1 MGTHN
6 TTTGLTTAYRVSF
19 RKTEMKTAE
28 TQGRVRNWSAD
39 SGCDVDLHLYLKE
52 QEDDISSQMLEENLS
67 LWTSMLESL
76 LRKKLDKVREDLK
89 LTFRDEAAKVLRLNE
104 VKKSSLTFLLETTN
118 ILEQVSRDVKG
129 IIAQKFEDLQHQEKE
144 GESDQNCTKRKA
156 AGQIQHRHHK
166 LRRFEF
172 LDDFEMTADTET
184 MFDDW
189 DWSSDEFDCDEKTDK
204 LADKEPAGCTKLHLN
219 FYDDSDVRNDW
230 NDFNFWK
237 FSFSSPVLASLQIDI
252 QAEDRIAL
260 EEAGADDLL
269 MECEAEAQ
277 PDSQTLTS
285 PTPSQILLSMKP
297 PRYQLETKY
306 LWPQGENRILF
317 ETRKRDRNQRKY
329 AGLLLKQP

>member
-52 QEDDISSQMLEENLS
+52 QEDDVSSQMLEENLS

-76 LRKKLDKVREDLK
+76 LRQKLDKVRGDLK
-89 LTFRDEAAKVLRLNE
+89 LTFRDEAARVLRLNE

-129 IIAQKFEDLQHQEKE
+129 IIAQKFEDLKE
-144 GESDQNCTKRKA
+144 GEADQNCTKRKA

-172 LDDFEMTADTET
+172 LDDFEITADTET

-260 EEAGADDLL
+260 EEAGAEDLL
-269 MECEAEAQ
+269 MECQTEAQ
-277 PDSQTLTS
+277 DSHGSQTIIRT
-285 PTPSQILLSMKP
+285 TTMKP
-297 PRYQLETKY
+297 SRYQLATKYIWPEGEKRILYETKKHPRY
-306 LWPQGENRILF
+306 P
-317 ETRKRDRNQRKY
+317 RKY
-329 AGLLLKQP
+329 VKQL